1 MRKSIISFFMVFLA
15 LTAFSQTNKKP
26 YAYKSAFIE
35 YELSGNTTG
44 KQTLYIDDWGWNH
57 SETTNSVTKM
67 LGQKTENHQRTV
79 TIKFDTYQWVIGEKT
94 GTKVHNQWLDDLMND
109 PTFDMEEFGEK
120 TLEALNFRKT
130 GTETVQGKVC
140 DVWKSDIG
148 STSWVWNNIAVK
160 TELKFFG
167 TKQVMTATKI
177 EIDASAPGSE
187 FDIPSDI
194 KFTETSLDPSQMN
207 FEGIPEGAETPSD
220 SAGEESVPEIK
231 SFKDLKG
238 LLKKGGK

>member
-1 MRKSIISFFMVFLA
+1 MKKSIISLFAVLLA
-15 LTAFSQTNKKP
+15 ITTFGQTNKRP
-26 YAYKSAFIE
+26 YAYKSAYIE

-44 KQTLYIDDWGWNH
+44 KQTLYIDNWGWNR
-57 SETTNSVTKM
+57 SETIHSVTKM
-67 LGQKTENHQRTV
+67 LGQKTETHQRNV
-79 TIKFDTYQWVIGEKT
+79 TIQFDSYQWVPGEKT
-94 GTKVHNQWLDDLMND
+94 GTKVHNQWLEDLMND
-109 PTFDMEEFGEK
+109 PTFDMEKFGEK

-130 GTETVQGKVC
+130 GTETIQGKVC

-177 EIDASAPGSE
+177 EIDASVPESE

-207 FEGIPEGAETPSD
+207 FEGIPEDGESQSD
-220 SAGEESVPEIK
+220 TTNKEGVPEIK

-238 LLKKGGK
+238 LLKKSK